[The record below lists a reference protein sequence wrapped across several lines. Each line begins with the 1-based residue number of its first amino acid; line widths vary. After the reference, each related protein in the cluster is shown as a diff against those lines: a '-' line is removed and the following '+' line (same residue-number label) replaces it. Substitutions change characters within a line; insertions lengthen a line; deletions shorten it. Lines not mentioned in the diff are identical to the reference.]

1 MNIGLRGNT
10 HYVGGNLNAQLLYG
24 KYNHGSLFVH
34 GHVTCQC
41 VVSDD
46 FEMFFGGLNTYA
58 IVDEIG
64 RIKKIIEY
72 KGENGEALSAVNAY
86 SARTG

>member
-24 KYNHGSLFVH
+24 KYNHGSVFVH
-34 GHVTCQC
+34 GHATCQC

-58 IVDEIG
+58 IVDEIR